1 MNGLTQMGR
10 PRRQCRGLLHMLVK
24 IAAVVEVSNVVIA
37 AHRAAVHL
45 PELAQ
50 LDAKLDSDAPED
62 SVADIAPR
70 ARETSCSNSLVIEEE
85 GNRIVLAARDF
96 LKPKLEQET
105 LAETALLDGH
115 TVVLS

>member
-1 MNGLTQMGR
+1 
-10 PRRQCRGLLHMLVK
+10 MLVK
-24 IAAVVEVSNVVIA
+24 IAAVVEVFDVVLA
-37 AHRAAVHL
+37 ARRAAVHL

-62 SVADIAPR
+62 SVADIATR

-85 GNRIVLAARDF
+85 SDSLMPAARDF